1 MTNNFDLYKEYIT
14 LGFDSSPL
22 PKGDTYFVIEL
33 MRRGKDNPNMPAA
46 NYHFK
51 NYYIRK
57 REDLDKY
64 RDEITQLCDMF
75 RMRAYAS
82 VNYKSFK
89 QVTLNTMVELSRR
102 VANNDFKK
110 NYNVY
115 ESCSGSYCNPKNRR
129 YVIDLD
135 DCELNDDTV
144 KHCIDVLKN
153 VKPYNMEKVIVQ
165 LPTRSG
171 VHLVTRAFDIESFK
185 DMYTYKQ
192 EFAILDKQ
200 HYQCPDI
207 KKNHLT
213 LLYENL

>member
-14 LGFDSSPL
+14 TEFTNSLL
-22 PKGDTYFVIEL
+22 PENDTYFVIEL
-33 MRRGKDNPNMPAA
+33 MRRGKDNPDMPAA

-57 REDLDKY
+57 PEDLDKY
-64 RDEITQLCDMF
+64 KQEIIDLCSIF

-89 QVTLNTMVELSRR
+89 QVTLNTLVELSRR

-115 ESCSGSYCNPKNRR
+115 ESCSGSYVHSQNKRWI
-129 YVIDLD
+129 IDLD
-135 DCELNDDTV
+135 DCKMDDPYVT
-144 KHCIDVLKN
+144 CIEDYITDC
-153 VKPYNMEKVIVQ
+153 KPSGVNKIITRI
-165 LPTRSG
+165 PTRSG
-171 VHLVTRAFDIESFK
+171 VHLITKPFYKDEFK
-185 DMYTYKQ
+185 AKFIIKNQ
-192 EFAILDKQ
+192 I
-200 HYQCPDI
+200 PDI
-207 KKNHLT
+207 KENHLT